1 MNPDI
6 MWPGRQI
13 TIIKNRDMII
23 TLIIHSSDPETAWNA
38 FRLGNTMLGYDNDV
52 AVFLLGA
59 GVTCAGQ
66 AAEKF
71 NVSEQM
77 NIFIEYGGRLFGS
90 DICCN
95 NHPEEMSLQKD
106 MLPCEWVTLQTLYSL
121 VKDSDR
127 VITL

>member
-1 MNPDI
+1 
-6 MWPGRQI
+6 
-13 TIIKNRDMII
+13 MIL
-23 TLIIHSSDPETAWNA
+23 TLVIHSSDPETAWNA
-38 FRLGNTMLGYDNDV
+38 FRLGNTMLGYENDV

-71 NVSEQM
+71 DVREQM

-90 DICCN
+90 EICCN
-95 NHPEEMSLQKD
+95 NHLDENPDLKD
-106 MLPCEWVTLQTLYSL
+106 ALPCEWVTLQTLYSL
-121 VKDSDR
+121 IKDSDR